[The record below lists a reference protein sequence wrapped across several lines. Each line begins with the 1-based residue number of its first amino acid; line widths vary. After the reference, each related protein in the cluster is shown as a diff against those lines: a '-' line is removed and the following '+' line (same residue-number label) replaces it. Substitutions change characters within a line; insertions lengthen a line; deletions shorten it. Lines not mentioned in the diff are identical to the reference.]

1 MCKLTTVHLTTS
13 VYVHS
18 RYSGH
23 FKIVK
28 IFVYQTDISH
38 YILTC
43 KHEIQNDKTL
53 NDTSIDI
60 DTLGVGGNGQRS
72 QSHVFDVFLHN
83 IKI

>member
-13 VYVHS
+13 VLCPFTILWTLQNS
-18 RYSGH
+18 EN
-23 FKIVK
+23 
-28 IFVYQTDISH
+28 FVYQTDISH

-60 DTLGVGGNGQRS
+60 DTLGVGGNGQHS

>member
-23 FKIVK
+23 FKLVK
-28 IFVYQTDISH
+28 ILFIRQTYH
-38 YILTC
+38 ILTC
-43 KHEIQNDKTL
+43 KHEIQNNKTL